1 MLVLNAC
8 RSAFADPPPQ
18 PLDASQAGD
27 VGEQVHAFGSLAQVV
42 MNAGVAGVVAMR
54 YTLYVET
61 AKEFIAN
68 LYAALAQGQALGE
81 AVTFGR
87 HQLALNP
94 LREIAFK
101 PMALQDWCVPIVYE
115 AAPIALFPRAKE
127 ATAPLRITLDS
138 NLKLETSHLELGLPP
153 RPDVGFFGRD
163 ETLLALDRAF
173 DTQSVVLLHAFAGSG
188 KTTTAAEFAR
198 WYALT
203 GGVRGAI
210 FFTSFERRKTL
221 TDVLNETIGRAFHDA
236 LEHAG
241 IHWLTLSDKQRRA
254 VALQVLHQVPV
265 LWIWDNVEPIA
276 GFPAGTPSA
285 WSAAEQQALVDF
297 LRDARETRAKFL
309 LTSRRDERGWLGDL
323 PRRILVPPMPM
334 QERVQLARAL
344 AEKFGHRITDV
355 EDWRP
360 LLEFT
365 QGNPLTITVVVGA
378 ALRQGIKSRLE
389 IGDFVERLRKG
400 AAAFKD
406 EVSEGRSKSLG
417 ASLSYGFENAFTEAE
432 RKQLAL
438 LHFFQ
443 GFVEILAL
451 QVMGGDPTVVEVQQ
465 DWHLPELRGLTCEAG
480 IALLDRAA
488 EIGLL
493 TAHGRGYYSIHP
505 ALPWYFKALFD
516 EYYGDE
522 RRMTKAVV
530 LRPPSFVLRRHFAF
544 VEAMD
549 SLGNYY
555 LHEYESGNHDVI
567 GVLGAEEANLL
578 HARQL
583 ARANG
588 WWRRV
593 ISTMQGL
600 RVLYDHTGRRAEWAQ
615 LVNEIVPDFID
626 PATDGPRAGR
636 EDEWSLVTEYR
647 VRLAMQARQWAEAE
661 RLQRVRVEW
670 NRQRAASA
678 LAAPPNALDDA
689 QRHVIRTLAVS
700 VEQLGHIQREQG
712 KRECV
717 TAYEEA
723 ANLLQRI
730 GNKPEAIV
738 AFNLGCA
745 YMDIPALRDL
755 AQAERWYRRALELFD
770 ERDHNGRA
778 RALGQLG
785 LVACERF
792 QEAHAANK
800 PEGNV
805 GVSVCSAVVRC
816 HRFGDR
822 AAEMIERTRGLVARI
837 EGKIRGG

>member
-1 MLVLNAC
+1 ME
-8 RSAFADPPPQ
+8 S
-18 PLDASQAGD
+18 
-27 VGEQVHAFGSLAQVV
+27 
-42 MNAGVAGVVAMR
+42 
-54 YTLYVET
+54 
-61 AKEFIAN
+61 
-68 LYAALAQGQALGE
+68 
-81 AVTFGR
+81 
-87 HQLALNP
+87 
-94 LREIAFK
+94 
-101 PMALQDWCVPIVYE
+101 
-115 AAPIALFPRAKE
+115 
-127 ATAPLRITLDS
+127 
-138 NLKLETSHLELGLPP
+138 
-153 RPDVGFFGRD
+153 
-163 ETLLALDRAF
+163 
-173 DTQSVVLLHAFAGSG
+173 
-188 KTTTAAEFAR
+188 
-198 WYALT
+198 
-203 GGVRGAI
+203 
-210 FFTSFERRKTL
+210 
-221 TDVLNETIGRAFHDA
+221 
-236 LEHAG
+236 
-241 IHWLTLSDKQRRA
+241 
-254 VALQVLHQVPV
+254 
-265 LWIWDNVEPIA
+265 
-276 GFPAGTPSA
+276 
-285 WSAAEQQALVDF
+285 
-297 LRDARETRAKFL
+297 
-309 LTSRRDERGWLGDL
+309 
-323 PRRILVPPMPM
+323 
-334 QERVQLARAL
+334 
-344 AEKFGHRITDV
+344 
-355 EDWRP
+355 
-360 LLEFT
+360 
-365 QGNPLTITVVVGA
+365 
-378 ALRQGIKSRLE
+378 
-389 IGDFVERLRKG
+389 LRKG
-400 AAAFKD
+400 EAAFED

-451 QVMGGDPTVVEVQQ
+451 QVMGGDPTVVQVQQ
-465 DWHLPELRGLTCEAG
+465 DWHLPELRGLTREAG

-516 EYYGDE
+516 AHYATDD
-522 RRMTKAVV
+522 RRPKTEDGEMSVIGRPSSVGEA
-530 LRPPSFVLRRHFAF
+530 LRAF
-544 VEAMD
+544 VAAMG

-593 ISTMQGL
+593 TSTMQGL
-600 RVLYDHTGRRAEWAQ
+600 RVLYEHTGRRAEWAQ

-647 VRLAMQARQWAEAE
+647 VQLAMQARQWAEAE

-778 RALGQLG
+778 LALGQLG

-792 QEAHAANK
+792 QEARAANK
-800 PEGNV
+800 PEEELLQHLN
-805 GVSVCSAVVRC
+805 AVRY
-816 HRFGDR
+816 
-822 AAEMIERTRGLVARI
+822 
-837 EGKIRGG
+837 